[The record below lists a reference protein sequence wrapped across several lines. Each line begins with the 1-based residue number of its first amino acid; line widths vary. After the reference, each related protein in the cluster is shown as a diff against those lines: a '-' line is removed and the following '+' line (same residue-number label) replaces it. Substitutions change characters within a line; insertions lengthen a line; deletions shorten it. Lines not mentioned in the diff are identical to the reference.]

1 MKKLIRILAA
11 IMAITALSCMFV
23 ACDNK
28 DEDED
33 IELPERKLFEVTVSF
48 QIKGA
53 DGVTVLEETDY
64 TYKGHSEPTILNVVK
79 NYLSVVADWTCKIDK
94 NNTIT
99 QIGGMKANNKDNY
112 FGFVTNVFVDDD
124 GNATLDDMS
133 AINLSLEQINR
144 NKSDKKMSETPL
156 LDGAEFTII
165 LLNLEED

>member
-11 IMAITALSCMFV
+11 IMAITALSCIFV

-33 IELPERKLFEVTVSF
+33 IDLPERELYKVTVSF

-53 DGVTVLEETDY
+53 DGITVLEETNY
-64 TYKGHSEPTILNVVK
+64 TYKGHSEPTILNVVN
-79 NYLSVVADWTCKIDK
+79 NYLSVVADFTCKIDK

-112 FGFVTNVFVDDD
+112 FGFVTNVVVNEED
-124 GNATLDDMS
+124 NSVSLKEMS
-133 AINLSLEQINR
+133 AINLSLEQINKY
-144 NKSDKKMSETPL
+144 KSDKKMSDTL
-156 LDGAEFTII
+156 LIDGAEFTII
-165 LLNLEED
+165 LLNLE